1 MVRIISGTARGRRL
15 KVPPGR
21 NTRPTSDRLREA
33 LFNILQVEGKSF
45 LDVFA
50 GSGAVGLEALSRGAS
65 RAAFIEKDPLAL
77 KALRDNL
84 WLTGFDS
91 RAKVL
96 PLDVLQAADRL
107 ARNRERFDFIFLDP
121 PYGQGLGERVLP
133 FFVPL
138 LAHEGWIVLETG
150 RREVVPRP
158 AGVALRASRRYGDSV
173 LNLYQKEHGGS

>member
-15 KVPPGR
+15 KVPLGR
-21 NTRPTSDRLREA
+21 STRPTSERLREA

-50 GSGAVGLEALSRGAS
+50 GSGAVGIEALSRGAL

-84 WLTGFDS
+84 RLTGFDN
-91 RAKVL
+91 RAQVL

-107 ARNRERFDFIFLDP
+107 VKKRERFDFIFLDP

-133 FFVPL
+133 LFIPL
-138 LAHEGWIVLETG
+138 LAEGGWMVLEIG
-150 RREVVPRP
+150 RKEVVPSVR
-158 AGVALRASRRYGDSV
+158 GIALRESRRYGDSL